1 MNDQKKIAV
10 LGGGS
15 WATAI
20 VKMLSENSDM
30 VGWYMR
36 SGSAIEHIKENNHNP
51 KYLGAADVYADQLD
65 LSNDINRIVS
75 NYDVLIFAIPS
86 AFLMSE
92 LKSLT
97 EPLKDKLFFPQLKEL
112 CLKQA

>member
-36 SGSAIEHIKENNHNP
+36 SGFAIEHIPTNH
-51 KYLGAADVYADQLD
+51 V
-65 LSNDINRIVS
+65 
-75 NYDVLIFAIPS
+75 
-86 AFLMSE
+86 
-92 LKSLT
+92 
-97 EPLKDKLFFPQLKEL
+97 
-112 CLKQA
+112 